1 MSEKK
6 YPRVYSIGGHAIGDI
21 TQIGYSLNDRIK
33 GTFPINE
40 VPQTV
45 VDRLDNLQALL
56 ELAEQEVFETIK
68 LVQSYPDQHD
78 FLEG

>member
-1 MSEKK
+1 MLEKRN
-6 YPRVYSIGGHAIGDI
+6 PRVYSIGGRQIGDI
-21 TQIGYSLNDRIK
+21 TQLGFSLNDRVK
-33 GTFPINE
+33 NAFPLNE

-68 LVQSYPDQHD
+68 LVQSCPDQRD